1 MIKLNKVSNSA
12 TRITI
17 KMGLLLLL
25 LILMLIPVSYIDSMG
40 GERENRANRATMDI
54 IDGVGGEFEMIGPV
68 LVIPYKATKE
78 ESYLSED
85 DGWKL
90 KKIESSGE
98 FYSLPETVK
107 LEGRVE
113 VEERQRGIYSTPI
126 YRAVITV
133 KGHFIIPDNSIFPE
147 ESRMKLNKS
156 RLIVAIPDVRGV
168 RELSE
173 LQWGESRHPFSPDS
187 STSTA
192 GSGIAAG
199 HLGLGIPGQS
209 ISFSWNMVID
219 GGGSIAITP
228 LGRDSTLSLSGDWPS
243 PSFKGARLPD
253 ERQWDDTGFNA
264 RWRIP
269 EVSRSIQPYGKIET
283 LLDAVFNLEGEK
295 EELKRTRY
303 TAWDYS
309 GLSVHALAL
318 ELLAPVN
325 TYTKFERALKYSLLF
340 LVVPFIILF
349 LIEVLGRQRV
359 HLVQYLLVG
368 TVDLVFYLLLI
379 SLSEHIGFDY
389 AYLLA
394 AMAAGVLLSFYILS
408 STGIRLAVP
417 VIPLVIGVVYFW
429 LWVTLRS
436 EDYALL
442 IGSIG
447 LFFILA
453 IVMIL
458 IRKVDYWCDSD
469 TQQSESLENNET
481 SL

>member
-1 MIKLNKVSNSA
+1 MNMTNLNNVGNSA
-12 TRITI
+12 VQITV
-17 KMGLLLLL
+17 KMGLLILLFL
-25 LILMLIPVSYIDSMG
+25 FLLIPVSFINSLG
-40 GERENRANRATMDI
+40 EEREERAKRAAREV

-78 ESYLSED
+78 ESFLSEE

-90 KKIESSGE
+90 KKSETSGE
-98 FYSLPETVK
+98 FYSLPESVEI
-107 LEGRVE
+107 EGRVE
-113 VEERQRGIYSTPI
+113 AEERQRGIYSTPI
-126 YRAVITV
+126 YRAAITV
-133 KGHFIIPDNSIFPE
+133 KGRFIIPDNSIFPE
-147 ESRMKLNKS
+147 GTQMQLNRS
-156 RLIVAIPDVRGV
+156 RLIADIPDVRGI

-173 LQWGESRHPFSPDS
+173 LQWGESRHPFTPDS
-187 STSTA
+187 SASTA

-199 HLGLGIPGQS
+199 RLGLGVPGQS
-209 ISFSWNMVID
+209 LSFSWNMVID

-228 LGRDSTLSLSGDWPS
+228 LGRDATLTLSGDWPS

-269 EVSRSIQPYGKIET
+269 EVSRAIQPYGKIEN
-283 LLDAVFNLEGEK
+283 LLAAVFNLEGE
-295 EELKRTRY
+295 EEMKRPRY
-303 TAWDYS
+303 ASWDYS
-309 GLSVHALAL
+309 GLSVHALAV
-318 ELLAPVN
+318 ELLDTVN
-325 TYTKFERALKYSLLF
+325 TYTKFERSLKYSFLF

-349 LIEVLGRQRV
+349 LIEVLGGQRV

-368 TVDLVFYLLLI
+368 TVDLVFYLLLL
-379 SLSEHIGFDY
+379 SLSEHLGFDY

-394 AMAAGVLLSFYILS
+394 AMSAGVLLSFYILS
-408 STGIRLAVP
+408 STGARLAVP
-417 VIPLVIGVVYFW
+417 VIPLVIGAVYFW

-436 EDYALL
+436 KDYALL

-458 IRKVDYWCDSD
+458 TRKVDYWRYASQFKTVENDESD
-469 TQQSESLENNET
+469 P
-481 SL
+481 